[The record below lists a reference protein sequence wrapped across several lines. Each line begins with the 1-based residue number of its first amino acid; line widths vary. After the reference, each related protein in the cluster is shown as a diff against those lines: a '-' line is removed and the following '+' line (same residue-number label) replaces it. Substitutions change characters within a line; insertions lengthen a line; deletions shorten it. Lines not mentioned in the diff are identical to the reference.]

1 MGMLQVK
8 NLPAE
13 LHAALADRARAQGV
27 TMSEYVTRLLRRD
40 LSGPT
45 VAEWVAEQRA
55 RRGPVRPIDVVGALD
70 EVRVEYDHDERRLQ
84 VTAPTSSA

>member
-8 NLPAE
+8 NLPDE
-13 LHAALADRARAQGV
+13 LHAALAERARAQGV

-70 EVRVEYDHDERRLQ
+70 EVRMEYDHDGRSSES
-84 VTAPTSSA
+84 TSPTSMS